1 MEYLKEA
8 NKNLIS
14 LRSSLITTVVV
25 LSGGLV
31 GLYFTDVN
39 FINKIFFIILG
50 LYFDFLFVCNV
61 LDLNKEIK
69 RNIGALRNECK

>member
-25 LSGGLV
+25 LSGCLV

-50 LYFDFLFVCNV
+50 LYFDFLFICNV

-69 RNIGALRNECK
+69 RNIGALKNECK